1 MGEIQFL
8 LLAFVHV
15 CLTKKQ
21 GLHNICSKKRLLW
34 WSAFSTLDKVLS
46 LTFVPFS

>member
-1 MGEIQFL
+1 VEEIQFL
-8 LLAFVHV
+8 LLVFVYV

-21 GLHNICSKKRLLW
+21 ALHNICSKKRLLW
-34 WSAFSTLDKVLS
+34 WSAFWALDKVLR